1 MTMNERF
8 IVPRTDFS
16 RGTYRELKAILDEI
30 PDDCLD
36 KPVIICDKLIEDQ
49 YIRDGVSYPTPN
61 GEEFRS
67 VKSIRFVRSIKS
79 LAIRFVRSIGFTG
92 SGCKKLGADNMLL
105 YVGD

>member
-8 IVPRTDFS
+8 IVPKTDFAL
-16 RGTYRELKAILDEI
+16 GTYRELRAILDEI

-36 KPVIICDKLIEDQ
+36 KPVIICDKTIEDL

-67 VKSIRFVRSIKS
+67 
-79 LAIRFVRSIGFTG
+79 VRSIGFTG

>member
-8 IVPRTDFS
+8 IVPKTYFDL
-16 RGTYRELKAILDEI
+16 GTYRELRAILDEI

-36 KPVIICDKLIEDQ
+36 KPVIICDKSIEDQ

-67 VKSIRFVRSIKS
+67 VRG
-79 LAIRFVRSIGFTG
+79 IGFTG

>member
-8 IVPRTDFS
+8 IVPRTDFC

-67 VKSIRFVRSIKS
+67 VRG
-79 LAIRFVRSIGFTG
+79 IGFTG

-105 YVGD
+105 YIGD

>member
-8 IVPRTDFS
+8 IVPKTDFDL
-16 RGTYRELKAILDEI
+16 GTYRELRAILDEI

-36 KPVIICDKLIEDQ
+36 KPVIICDKRVEDL

-67 VKSIRFVRSIKS
+67 VRG
-79 LAIRFVRSIGFTG
+79 IGFTG
-92 SGCKKLGADNMLL
+92 SGCEKLGADNMLL
-105 YVGD
+105 YIGD

>member
-8 IVPRTDFS
+8 IVPKTDFDL
-16 RGTYRELKAILDEI
+16 GTYRELRAILDEI

-36 KPVIICDKLIEDQ
+36 KPVIICDKLIEEQ

-67 VKSIRFVRSIKS
+67 VRG
-79 LAIRFVRSIGFTG
+79 IGFTG